1 VTDRSDLPLPDYDH
15 LTTADLASRVR
26 ALPAEALRTLVAH
39 EEAHG
44 ARLPVLEVLRRRLGD
59 VEDGAPLSGG
69 DPAADRPEQAPPPDG
84 GSPVSEAGAQ
94 ANNQPLRHG
103 VAGQT
108 PNRDIRG
115 R

>member
-1 VTDRSDLPLPDYDH
+1 MSDALPLPDYDY
-15 LTTADLASRVR
+15 LTTGDLAARIRSLD
-26 ALPAEALRTLVAH
+26 AGALRTLIAH

-44 ARLPVLEVLRRRLGD
+44 HRLPVLEVMRRRLGD
-59 VEDGAPLSGG
+59 VEEGAELSSG
-69 DPAADRPEQAPPPDG
+69 DPGAARPEQAPPPDG
-84 GSPVSEAGAQ
+84 GSAAIAGGET

-108 PNRDIRG
+108 PNRDIRA

>member
-1 VTDRSDLPLPDYDH
+1 MSETLPLPDYDH
-15 LTTADLASRVR
+15 LTTGDLAARIRS
-26 ALPAEALRTLVAH
+26 LDSGALRTLIAH

-44 ARLPVLEVLRRRLGD
+44 DRLPVLEVLRHRLTD
-59 VEDGAPLSGG
+59 VEAGAELSSG
-69 DPAADRPEQAPPPDG
+69 DPAAARPEQAPPAAG
-84 GSPVSEAGAQ
+84 GSPVTEAAAQ

>member
-1 VTDRSDLPLPDYDH
+1 MSDLFPLPDYEH
-15 LTTADLASRVR
+15 LTTGDLAARIRS
-26 ALPAEALRTLVAH
+26 LDSGALRTLIAH

-44 ARLPVLEVLRRRLGD
+44 DRLPVLEVLRHRLAD
-59 VEDGAPLSGG
+59 VEDGAELSGG
-69 DPAADRPEQAPPPDG
+69 DPAAARPEQAPPAAG
-84 GSPVSEAGAQ
+84 GSPVSAAGAQ

>member
-1 VTDRSDLPLPDYDH
+1 VTERTDLPLPDYDH
-15 LTTADLASRVR
+15 LTTGDLTSRVR
-26 ALPAEALRTLVAH
+26 SLPADALGELIAH

-44 ARLPVLEVLRRRLGD
+44 ARLPVLEVLRRRLD
-59 VEDGAPLSGG
+59 EVEGGAALSGG
-69 DPAADRPEQAPPPDG
+69 DPAAARPEQAPAAAG
-84 GSPVSEAGAQ
+84 GSRVTEAGAQ

>member
-1 VTDRSDLPLPDYDH
+1 VPDQLPLPDYDH
-15 LTTADLASRVR
+15 LTTGDLAARIRS
-26 ALPAEALRTLVAH
+26 LDTGALRTLVAH

-44 ARLPVLEVLRRRLGD
+44 HRLPVLEVLRRRLAD
-59 VEDGAPLSGG
+59 VEDGAELSGG
-69 DPAADRPEQAPPPDG
+69 DPAAARPEQAPPPEG
-84 GSPVSEAGAQ
+84 GSAVSGAGTQ
-94 ANNQPLRHG
+94 VNNQPLRHG